1 MIRLVLHHA
10 QGCALSQAVRMAL
23 AEKGLERELHT
34 VGLLTFPQMEP
45 GFLALNPTGQA
56 PVLEADGILLTEA
69 FLILCW
75 LDEQFP
81 DPLLGGADP
90 AERYRVLEIGQL
102 VERTIAPDLALLEW
116 SADPRAVPPEE
127 SLARLPR
134 ARRAWW
140 DKAIAGFPKADIAAA
155 RAGLARALALCE
167 ERLDEHPW
175 LAGADF
181 TIADVLLFPFVAR
194 IDEAQLGPAL
204 LEWRGHVAGRP
215 SAFCVASEGRA
226 VMPGP
231 ERPRWG

>member
-1 MIRLVLHHA
+1 MTRLLLHHA
-10 QGCALSQAVRMAL
+10 QGCALSQSVRMGL

-56 PVLEADGILLTEA
+56 PVLEADELVLTEA

-81 DPLLGGADP
+81 DPSLGGADP
-90 AERYRVLEIGQL
+90 AERYRILEIGKL
-102 VERTIAPDLALLEW
+102 VELAIAPNLALLEW
-116 SADPRAVPPEE
+116 SADPRAVPPHE

-134 ARRAWW
+134 ERHAWW
-140 DKAIAGFPKADIAAA
+140 DKAIAGFPAAEVAAA
-155 RAGLARALALCE
+155 RAGLARALDVCE
-167 ERLDEHPW
+167 ERLEDHHW
-175 LAGADF
+175 LAGVDF
-181 TIADVLLFPFVAR
+181 TIADVLVYPLVAR
-194 IDEAQLGPAL
+194 IDEAMLGPAL
-204 LEWRGHVAGRP
+204 REWRGHVAARP
-215 SAFCVASEGRA
+215 SAFVVASEERA